1 MKKVNKI
8 QKGIFFI
15 GFFIG
20 IWCLPI
26 CSKEA
31 YAATEIE
38 LLKTAISHLKE
49 DVVELENQVNTHIQN
64 DSTTDGRDGVDGKD
78 GKDGVNGKD
87 GTNGKDGVGISKI
100 EKTGTNGNVD
110 TYSISLTDG
119 TVYDFTVTNGVNGKD
134 GANGKDGIDGVDG
147 QDGLDGKDGV
157 DGKNAVIDTEPKKE
171 NGSTMGVV
179 ATAMASVSLLG
190 NIVLTTFLLKKKK
203 N

>member
-87 GTNGKDGVGISKI
+87 GVGISKI

-134 GANGKDGIDGVDG
+134 GIDGIDGVDG

>member
-1 MKKVNKI
+1 MRKVNKI

-87 GTNGKDGVGISKI
+87 GVGISKI

-134 GANGKDGIDGVDG
+134 GIDGIDGVDG

>member
-1 MKKVNKI
+1 MIV
-8 QKGIFFI
+8 FFI
-15 GFFIG
+15 V

-38 LLKTAISHLKE
+38 LLQTAISHLKE

-78 GKDGVNGKD
+78 GKDGVNGKDGTNGKDGVNGKD

-134 GANGKDGIDGVDG
+134 GIDGIDGVDG

-157 DGKNAVIDTEPKKE
+157 DGKNVVIDTEPKKE

>member
-134 GANGKDGIDGVDG
+134 GIDGVDG

-157 DGKNAVIDTEPKKE
+157 DGKNAVIDTESKKE

>member
-15 GFFIG
+15 AFFIG

-78 GKDGVNGKD
+78 GKDGV
-87 GTNGKDGVGISKI
+87 
-100 EKTGTNGNVD
+100 
-110 TYSISLTDG
+110 
-119 TVYDFTVTNGVNGKD
+119 
-134 GANGKDGIDGVDG
+134 
-147 QDGLDGKDGV
+147 